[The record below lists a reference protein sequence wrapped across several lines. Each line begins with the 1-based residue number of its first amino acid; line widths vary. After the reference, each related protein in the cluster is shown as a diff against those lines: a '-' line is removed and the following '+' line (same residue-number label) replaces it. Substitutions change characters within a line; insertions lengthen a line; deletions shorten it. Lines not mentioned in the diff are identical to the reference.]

1 VSAVDGPGPVPP
13 AGPLEQWPDV
23 TAAQA
28 RAMLEAALEGLALGP
43 VDVVVRD
50 RLTDPD
56 RSLAT
61 AAVVVAGWLRRVFE
75 AGLSAGRAEV
85 VDEQP
90 TVQRLRAEI
99 ERRARIEAG
108 LIAERKAAEDD
119 AEVYGRVVDEVVTAA
134 ADAATAAAE
143 DDTADARAALVAL
156 LVRIERAAGP
166 LTGRRS

>member
-99 ERRARIEAG
+99 ERRARIAAG

-134 ADAATAAAE
+134 ADAGPAAE

>member
-1 VSAVDGPGPVPP
+1 VSAVGGPVPS

-23 TAAQA
+23 TTAQA

-43 VDVVVRD
+43 VDDVVRD
-50 RLTDPD
+50 RLTGLEP
-56 RSLAT
+56 
-61 AAVVVAGWLRRVFE
+61 AAAAAVVAGWLRRVFE

-99 ERRARIEAG
+99 ERRARIAAG
-108 LIAERKAAEDD
+108 LIAEREAAEDD